1 MKPAHRRNSRATS
14 IQDLPQPGA
23 NERTHEQAP
32 EKTAVR
38 TLPRDGATRS
48 GAVGRHAS
56 RSASGFSLTV
66 RINGSTRLVPVVADS
81 LERLVPLAEALEL
94 AGGGFDGA
102 IVRAPWPALRV
113 SLAGLANARG
123 ARQRIEAHKAEL
135 LGRLLDALPRERR
148 RLEPGLALDVLD
160 PSLERDATTQL
171 VVLVKL
177 DAPAPACPPWHELAP
192 SARALFTTLVGGQ
205 ARAEQCELAYDRVR
219 VGCTLEPTQL
229 ADAALRA
236 SPVRLAASV
245 QRAVRYLDFALSSPR
260 TAAVQNQAVFGA
272 ISRVALALG
281 HDPRPVLSDGHAHAT
296 RFGGCAS
303 VVSFALRG
311 DHLRAELELPL
322 LLPPNDRQ
330 RAPGAEAA
338 QTLAG
343 AQDTDDVRLLAACV
357 GLGSQLPAL
366 RAAIVH

>member
-1 MKPAHRRNSRATS
+1 MRA
-14 IQDLPQPGA
+14 
-23 NERTHEQAP
+23 
-32 EKTAVR
+32 VV
-38 TLPRDGATRS
+38 RDGA
-48 GAVGRHAS
+48 A
-56 RSASGFSLTV
+56 RSAAIGRDVARSPSGFALTV
-66 RINGSTRLVPVVADS
+66 RINGSARLVPVVADS

-94 AGGGFDGA
+94 APDGFDGA
-102 IVRAPWPALRV
+102 IVRAPWPVLSV
-113 SLAGLANARG
+113 VLGGLADARA

-135 LGRLLDALPRERR
+135 LGRLQDALPPERR
-148 RLEPGLALDVLD
+148 TLEPGLALDVQVVD
-160 PSLERDATTQL
+160 GDATRL
-171 VVLVKL
+171 AVFVKL
-177 DAPAPACPPWHELAP
+177 DVPAPARLSWHELAP
-192 SARALFTTLVGGQ
+192 NARAMLTALVGGHAQ
-205 ARAEQCELAYDRVR
+205 SELRELAYDRVR
-219 VGCTLEPTQL
+219 VGCTLDPARL
-229 ADAALRA
+229 ADGALRA

-296 RFGGCAS
+296 RFGSCAS
-303 VVSFALRG
+303 VVSFAVQG
-311 DHLRAELELPL
+311 EGLRAELELPL
-322 LLPPNDRQ
+322 LLEAHDRQ

-357 GLGSQLPAL
+357 GLASQLPAL

>member
-14 IQDLPQPGA
+14 IQTPPQPGA
-23 NERTHEQAP
+23 NERTQEQAP

-48 GAVGRHAS
+48 GAIGRDATLS
-56 RSASGFSLTV
+56 PSGFALTV
-66 RINGSTRLVPVVADS
+66 RINGSARLVPVVADS

-94 AGGGFDGA
+94 AAGGFDGA
-102 IVRAPWPALRV
+102 ILRAPWPVLRIALG
-113 SLAGLANARG
+113 GLADART
-123 ARQRIEAHKAEL
+123 ARQRIEAHKGEL
-135 LGRLLDALPRERR
+135 LGRLLDALPGERR
-148 RLEPGLALDVLD
+148 QLEPGLALDVSD
-160 PSLERDATTQL
+160 PSLEREASRL
-171 VVLVKL
+171 SVFVKL
-177 DAPAPACPPWHELAP
+177 DAPAPACPPWLELAP
-192 SARALFTTLVGGQ
+192 SACSLLTTLVGGQ
-205 ARAEQCELAYDRVR
+205 AQAELRELAYDRVR
-219 VGCTLEPTQL
+219 VGCTLDPMLL

-296 RFGGCAS
+296 RFGSCAS
-303 VVSFALRG
+303 VVSFAVQGER
-311 DHLRAELELPL
+311 LRAELELPL
-322 LLPPNDRQ
+322 LLEPNDRQ

-357 GLGSQLPAL
+357 GLASQLPAL

>member
-14 IQDLPQPGA
+14 IQGLPQPGA
-23 NERTHEQAP
+23 NERTHERAP

-38 TLPRDGATRS
+38 TLSRDGAARS
-48 GAVGRHAS
+48 GAIGRHTS
-56 RSASGFSLTV
+56 GSPSGFSLSV
-66 RINGSTRLVPVVADS
+66 LINGSARLVPVVADS

-94 AGGGFDGA
+94 AAGGFDGA
-102 IVRAPWPALRV
+102 IVRAPWPVLRIALE
-113 SLAGLANARG
+113 GLADARG

-160 PSLERDATTQL
+160 PSLERDATGL

-177 DAPAPACPPWHELAP
+177 DAPAPCAPWHELAP
-192 SARALFTTLVGGQ
+192 SARVLLTTLVGGQ
-205 ARAEQCELAYDRVR
+205 ARAESCELAYDRVR
-219 VGCTLEPTQL
+219 VGCTLDPAQL

-281 HDPRPVLSDGHAHAT
+281 HDPRPVLSDGHAHAA

-311 DHLRAELELPL
+311 ERLRAELELPL

-357 GLGSQLPAL
+357 GLASQLPAL

>member
-14 IQDLPQPGA
+14 IQNLSQPGA
-23 NERTHEQAP
+23 NERTHEQAV
-32 EKTAVR
+32 EETAVR
-38 TLPRDGATRS
+38 ALSRRDGAARS
-48 GAVGRHAS
+48 GAIGRDAT
-56 RSASGFSLTV
+56 RSPSGFSLTV
-66 RINGSTRLVPVVADS
+66 RINGTARLVPVVADS

-94 AGGGFDGA
+94 APGGFDGS

-113 SLAGLANARG
+113 DLGGLANARG
-123 ARQRIEAHKAEL
+123 ARQRIDANKAEL
-135 LGRLLDALPRERR
+135 LGRLMDALPRERR

-160 PSLERDATTQL
+160 LTHEPGATRL
-171 VVLVKL
+171 SVLVKL
-177 DAPAPACPPWHELAP
+177 DAPAPACPAWDELAA
-192 SARALFTTLVGGQ
+192 SACSALTALVGGQ
-205 ARAEQCELAYDRVR
+205 ARSQPCELAYDRVR
-219 VGCTLEPTQL
+219 VGCSLDPAHL

-245 QRAVRYLDFALSSPR
+245 QRALRYLDFALSSPR
-260 TAAVQNQAVFGA
+260 TAAGQNQAVFGA

-281 HDPRPVLSDGHAHAT
+281 HDPRPVISDGHAHAT

-303 VVSFALRG
+303 VVRFAAQGERV
-311 DHLRAELELPL
+311 RAELELPL
-322 LLPPNDRQ
+322 QLEPSDRQ

-338 QTLAG
+338 QTLAR

-357 GLGSQLPAL
+357 GLASQLPAL

>member
-1 MKPAHRRNSRATS
+1 MKLAPRNTRATS
-14 IQDLPQPGA
+14 LDPGSA
-23 NERTHEQAP
+23 LAGADERTEEQAA

-38 TLPRDGATRS
+38 SVRPRDGAARS
-48 GAVGRHAS
+48 GAIGRDAS
-56 RSASGFSLTV
+56 GSRSGFSLTV
-66 RINGSTRLVPVVADS
+66 RINGSARLVPVVADS

-94 AGGGFDGA
+94 ATGGFDGS

-113 SLAGLANARG
+113 ALSGLVDAR
-123 ARQRIEAHKAEL
+123 AALVRIESHKAEL
-135 LGRLLDALPRERR
+135 LGRLLDALPRQRR
-148 RLEPGLALDVLD
+148 QLEPGLALDVLTVD
-160 PSLERDATTQL
+160 PTRL

-177 DAPAPACPPWHELAP
+177 DAPAPAGLDWHELAP
-192 SARALFTTLVGGQ
+192 IARSLLTTLVGGQ
-205 ARAEQCELAYDRVR
+205 AQSRACELAYDRVR
-219 VGCTLEPTQL
+219 VGCTLDPAEL
-229 ADAALRA
+229 ADGALRA

-245 QRAVRYLDFALSSPR
+245 QRALRYLDFALSSPR
-260 TAAVQNQAVFGA
+260 TAATQNQAVFGA

-303 VVSFALRG
+303 VVTFAAAGER
-311 DHLRAELELPL
+311 LRAELELPL
-322 LLPPNDRQ
+322 QLEPSDRQ

-338 QTLAG
+338 QTLAR

-357 GLGSQLPAL
+357 GLASQLPAL

>member
-14 IQDLPQPGA
+14 IQTPPQPGA
-23 NERTHEQAP
+23 NERTQEQAP

-38 TLPRDGATRS
+38 ALARDGAARS
-48 GAVGRHAS
+48 AAIGRHATKS
-56 RSASGFSLTV
+56 PSGFSLTV
-66 RINGSTRLVPVVADS
+66 RINGSARLVPVVADS

-94 AGGGFDGA
+94 APGGFDGA
-102 IVRAPWPALRV
+102 IVRAPWPVLRV
-113 SLAGLANARG
+113 SLAGLMDARG
-123 ARQRIEAHKAEL
+123 ARQRIDAHKAQL
-135 LGRLLDALPRERR
+135 LGQLLDALPRERR
-148 RLEPGLALDVLD
+148 QLEPGLALEVIE
-160 PSLERDATTQL
+160 PSLERDATGLT
-171 VVLVKL
+171 VLVKL

-192 SARALFTTLVGGQ
+192 SARALLTTLVGGHAQ
-205 ARAEQCELAYDRVR
+205 TQPCELAYDRVR
-219 VGCTLEPTQL
+219 VGCTLEPAQL

-236 SPVRLAASV
+236 SPVRLAAST
-245 QRAVRYLDFALSSPR
+245 QRALRYLDFALSSPR
-260 TAAVQNQAVFGA
+260 TAAAQNQAVFGA

-281 HDPRPVLSDGHAHAT
+281 HDPRPVLSDGHAHST

-303 VVSFALRG
+303 VVSFAAQGER
-311 DHLRAELELPL
+311 LRAELELPL
-322 LLPPNDRQ
+322 HLEPNDRQ

-357 GLGSQLPAL
+357 GLASQLPAL